1 MVVLNRPTIG
11 MDRMLEARGAV
22 DPARDVVCI
31 TVRPD
36 VRAYGPAV
44 ALRER
49 LDALSRAELAGLV
62 VVIVVTIAGAGLWY
76 VRSLP
81 RPVDVAMSAAPA
93 APSAARSGV
102 PGSASVSASAT
113 AAQLVVD
120 VAGLVRRPGVYSF
133 PPGSRVI
140 DAIRRAGGPLPRA
153 ELGSLNL
160 AAPLMDGTQIVVSD
174 GSVAPA
180 SGASGAPGTG
190 GAGAPVN
197 INSASESELEA
208 LTGVGPVTANAII
221 QYRTEHGPF
230 ATVDDLLNVSGIG
243 PATLEELRSQVTV

>member
-1 MVVLNRPTIG
+1 
-11 MDRMLEARGAV
+11 MLEARGAV

-62 VVIVVTIAGAGLWY
+62 VVIVVTIAGAGLWC

-180 SGASGAPGTG
+180 SGASGTG
-190 GAGAPVN
+190 GGGAPVN